1 MLAVVFLALALV
13 ACGREAGPPD
23 PTPDSSQVAAAG
35 SPEGSSTPEPDP
47 SDPCTTR
54 PAADAPL
61 LRPDLPTSVTV
72 ALGSPARVILS
83 LEAGTFVQVE
93 VSQEQVDVHLY
104 LCSPQSSQ
112 VEERDSAWP
121 EGSGIPEVLSA
132 LPELSGRHWLL
143 IEGSGIE
150 GSANEVEIRAT
161 VRPRRNNDVERVK
174 AEKLQY
180 ESLSSFPE
188 TADDLEEAARLWQS
202 LGERRQEAEALH
214 WAASARF
221 QLARRERRLEHM
233 EKARALFA
241 QALPL
246 WQETG
251 IRHREAESHD
261 FLGKCYEAAQDS
273 PKARQHFQQA
283 VETWRGLGVSKEEA
297 RAASIL
303 GHFLYSEGDYFDA
316 RPHYERAVELR
327 RELVAA
333 SPDDKKPS
341 QALRDSLTG
350 LGSTLSELG
359 ELRLSLERHRE
370 ALAIAERIDDV
381 TPAVLNNLAGAYG
394 AVGDY
399 ELAERYYDRALEMLD
414 EALSHLERD
423 SPERGK
429 ALGNRATTLSNRA
442 WALTGQERF
451 EEALQDFQTALALS
465 RELENRRLE
474 AIILGHLGRTY
485 SDLGRVDEGRPFLEQ
500 ALQLRESVEDTHSLG
515 PTLRDL
521 GELERRAGN
530 SRVAREYLERA
541 LELAD
546 SDRSPTRRSRV
557 VIQLALIDSAE
568 GDFPTAF
575 ERSRQALELT
585 QWLEARVPRRDFRET
600 FTASKHYM
608 YEHRIGLW
616 MDAPGAEE
624 ERLRAGFELSDGFR
638 ARGLL
643 GVLREAG
650 VDLYRDAPT
659 DLVQRERELRQRLR
673 SSPADGDSSSE
684 DVDSL
689 VDELRQVQE
698 RLRELSPAYAA
709 LDPAEPAT
717 LEEIQRFLSPED
729 TLVEYLLGF
738 ERSFAWAVTRT
749 SIHAVEL
756 PPRREIEPLVRD
768 LHGALE
774 ITDERAVELA
784 ADLARRV
791 VLPLV
796 PFLQGKRLI
805 VVPDGAL
812 HYVPFAPLPLS
823 DDGSEV
829 LLDRYEIFYGAS
841 AEFLAQL
848 QQGRSRP
855 RERTKIA
862 AVLAD
867 PVFSARDSRLS
878 HEGAAG
884 PARPNPPPKISAPIP
899 PLADSRGR
907 RLRRLRRSAR
917 EAEILER
924 LAGRDRVFMALGTEA
939 SRETLLTLDLSDYRI
954 LHLATHGEADDA
966 HPELSRLTLSL
977 YDEQGESVP
986 GDVLLSDI
994 FDLRLQ
1000 TDLVVLSACQTALG
1014 RDIRGE
1020 GLVGLTRGFFHA
1032 GSQQVMA
1039 SLWRVTDTAT
1049 AFLMEAFYENLLVH
1063 SMSAPEA
1070 LRQAQLTLRRRK
1082 GFEHP
1087 GFWAGFVVQGTPP
1100 P

>member
-23 PTPDSSQVAAAG
+23 PTADSEQV
-35 SPEGSSTPEPDP
+35 SSAVESSETPEPNP
-47 SDPCTTR
+47 SGPCTTR

-61 LRPDLPTSVTV
+61 LLPDRPTFVTV
-72 ALGSPARVILS
+72 ALDSPTRLLLDI
-83 LEAGTFVQVE
+83 EAGSFVRVE
-93 VSQEQVDVHLY
+93 ASQEVVDVQLH
-104 LCSPQSSQ
+104 LCSPEGTQ

-121 EGSGIPEVLSA
+121 EDSGIAEILSA
-132 LPELSGRHWLL
+132 LPEQGGRYWLL
-143 IEGSGIE
+143 LQTGNEGG
-150 GSANEVEIRAT
+150 EVGVQAT
-161 VRPRRNNDVERVK
+161 VRQRKGNDPDRVR
-174 AEKLQY
+174 AEKLRFENLVDIFTGKQT
-180 ESLSSFPE
+180 PE
-188 TADDLEEAARLWQS
+188 TAIHLQEAAHLWHG
-202 LGERRQEAEALH
+202 LGEAREEAEALH
-214 WAASARF
+214 WGGSAYFRLGRWQEALPF
-221 QLARRERRLEHM
+221 FER
-233 EKARALFA
+233 
-241 QALPL
+241 ALPL
-246 WQETG
+246 WRETG
-251 IRHREAESHD
+251 IRQREAESHD

-273 PKARQHFQQA
+273 PKARRHFQQA
-283 VETWRGLGVSKEEA
+283 VETWRSLGVSKEEA

-327 RELVAA
+327 RDLVAA
-333 SPDDKKPS
+333 SPDHKEPS

-370 ALAIAERIDDV
+370 ALAIAEKIGDV

-399 ELAERYYDRALEMLD
+399 ELAERYYDRALETLD
-414 EALSHLERD
+414 ETLAHLERD
-423 SPERGK
+423 TPKRSETLK
-429 ALGNRATTLSNRA
+429 NRATTLSNRA

-451 EEALQDFQTALALS
+451 EEALQDFQTALALT
-465 RELENRRLE
+465 RELEDRRLE

-500 ALQLRESVEDTHSLG
+500 ALQLRESLEDTHSLG

-541 LELAD
+541 LGLAD
-546 SDRSPTRRSRV
+546 SYRSPTRRSRV
-557 VIQLALIDSAE
+557 LIQLALIDSAE

-585 QWLEARVPRRDFRET
+585 QWLEARVPRRDFRQT

-624 ERLRAGFELSDGFR
+624 DRLRAGFELSDGFR

-650 VDLYRDAPT
+650 VDLYRDAPA
-659 DLVQRERELRQRLR
+659 DLVQRESELRQRLR
-673 SSPADGDSSSE
+673 SNPPDDDSSSV
-684 DVDSL
+684 DVDLL

-698 RLRELSPAYAA
+698 RLREHSPAYAA

-774 ITDERAVELA
+774 IADERAIELA

-823 DDGSEV
+823 DDGSDV

-841 AEFLAQL
+841 AGFLAQL

-878 HEGAAG
+878 TQGAAG
-884 PARPNPPPKISAPIP
+884 SSRLNPPPKISAPIS
-899 PLADSRGR
+899 PLTDSRGR

-924 LAGRDRVFMALGTEA
+924 LAGRDRVFVALGTEA
-939 SRETLLTLDLSDYRI
+939 SRDTLLRLDLSDYRI

-966 HPELSRLTLSL
+966 HPELSRLTFSL
-977 YDEQGESVP
+977 YDGNGEEIP

-1063 SMSAPEA
+1063 SMSAPKA
-1070 LRQAQLTLRRRK
+1070 LRQAQLTLRQRK

-1087 GFWAGFVVQGTPP
+1087 AFWAGFVVQGTPP